1 MTALTR
7 WTPFDDLFR
16 LHRRLDR
23 LFDEVFGIG
32 EDFGRAPRLGFVPPV
47 ETASTDDSYQ
57 VRVALPGVDP
67 KNVSIEVS
75 GNVLTIR
82 GEHRAERADA
92 EVSEFGYGRFERTL
106 TVPST
111 IDLDKVTASC
121 RHGVLELRMPWKES
135 VRPRRIPIQTTEPGV
150 IEAETV
156 NA

>member
-32 EDFGRAPRLGFVPPV
+32 EDFGRGPRLGFVPPV
-47 ETASTDDSYQ
+47 EMTSTDDSYQ

-67 KNVSIEVS
+67 KDVSIEVS

-82 GEHRAERADA
+82 GEHRAERSDA
-92 EVSEFGYGRFERTL
+92 EVSEFDYGRFERSLTL
-106 TVPST
+106 PST
-111 IDLDKVTASC
+111 IDLDKVTASY

-135 VRPRRIPIQTTEPGV
+135 VKPRRIPIQTTEPKV
-150 IEAETV
+150 IEAEAV
-156 NA
+156 HA

>member
-23 LFDEVFGIG
+23 LFDEVFGVS
-32 EDFGRAPRLGFVPPV
+32 EDFGRGSRLDFVPPV
-47 ETASTDDSYQ
+47 EMASTDDSYQ
-57 VRVALPGVDP
+57 VRVALPGIDP
-67 KNVSIEVS
+67 KNVSVELS

-92 EVSEFGYGRFERTL
+92 EVSEFGYGRFERSLTL
-106 TVPST
+106 PSG
-111 IDLDKVTASC
+111 IDLDKVTASY

-135 VRPRRIPIQTTEPGV
+135 VKPRRIPIQTTEPKV
-150 IEAETV
+150 IEAEAVTV
-156 NA
+156 